1 MTLRVATVLSA
12 REWESRLVA
21 AARSSATV
29 RLVLRAFLPG
39 EVSEQSGSLDVV
51 VVGSETPWATTAR
64 LLAWRRDGLSVVGVY
79 PVGDRPAA
87 DRLRAAEVDVVLP
100 DDLSAEAML
109 REIRLIEPA
118 AHRTEGTA
126 PLIAVTGARG
136 APGRTE
142 VALAVAWNSSGR
154 VPTTLID
161 ADLDAPG
168 LAIRLGIPPRPDLA
182 DAVDSVHSDGS
193 LPAGV
198 LHQIGR
204 LAVLPGSHRPGE
216 PSLRP
221 EPIFDVVDAARF
233 SRKVVV
239 DAGPWPANQ
248 EVTKA
253 ATEAVIVVDGSPLG
267 IVRAATVA
275 SEWTGPPPLL
285 VLNRVRMSE
294 RTDVVAATR
303 RWTGL
308 EPSAVIPAL
317 PSVAKAAR
325 SAGIPVRKFRSLLA
339 PLVGTDR

>member
-39 EVSEQSGSLDVV
+39 EVSEQTESLDIV

-64 LLAWRRDGLSVVGVY
+64 LMAWRRDGLRVVGVH

-87 DRLRAAEVDVVLP
+87 DRLRAAEVDLVLP
-100 DDLSAEAML
+100 DDLGAEGML

-118 AHRTEGTA
+118 AHRAEGTA
-126 PLIAVTGARG
+126 PLVVVTGPRG

-142 VALAVAWNSSGR
+142 IALALAWNSSGR

-161 ADLDAPG
+161 ADLDAPA
-168 LAIRLGIPPRPDLA
+168 LAVRLGIPPRPDLA
-182 DAVDSVHSDGS
+182 DAVDSVHGSGS
-193 LPAGV
+193 LPLAL
-198 LHQIGR
+198 LHDIGR

-216 PSLRP
+216 PPLRP
-221 EPIFDVVDAARF
+221 EPIFDVVDAARY

-239 DAGPWPANQ
+239 DAGPWPANL

-253 ATEAVIVVDGSPLG
+253 ATEAVIVAEGSPLG
-267 IVRAATVA
+267 IVRAAAVT
-275 SEWTGPPPLL
+275 SEWTGPPPRL
-285 VLNRVRMSE
+285 VLNRVRPADRSE
-294 RTDVVAATR
+294 VVAAIR

-308 EPSAVIPAL
+308 EPAAVIPPLSRIAG
-317 PSVAKAAR
+317 SVR
-325 SAGIPVRKFRSLLA
+325 GAGAPVRKLRALVA
-339 PLVGTDR
+339 PLGVEP

>member
-39 EVSEQSGSLDVV
+39 EVSEQTESLDVV

-64 LLAWRRDGLSVVGVY
+64 LMAWRRDGLRVVGVH

-87 DRLRAAEVDVVLP
+87 DRLRAAEVDLVLP
-100 DDLSAEAML
+100 DDLGAEGML

-118 AHRTEGTA
+118 AHRAEGTA
-126 PLIAVTGARG
+126 PLVVVTGPRG

-142 VALAVAWNSSGR
+142 IALALAWNSSGR

-161 ADLDAPG
+161 ADLDAPA
-168 LAIRLGIPPRPDLA
+168 LAVRLGIPPRPDLA
-182 DAVDSVHSDGS
+182 DAVDSVHGSGS
-193 LPAGV
+193 LPSAV
-198 LHQIGR
+198 LHAIGR

-216 PSLRP
+216 PPLRP

-239 DAGPWPANQ
+239 DAGPWPANL

-253 ATEAVIVVDGSPLG
+253 ATEAVIVAEGSPLG
-267 IVRAATVA
+267 IVRAAAVT
-275 SEWTGPPPLL
+275 SEWTGPPPRL
-285 VLNRVRMSE
+285 VLNRVRSADRSE
-294 RTDVVAATR
+294 VVAAIR

-308 EPSAVIPAL
+308 EPAAVIP
-317 PSVAKAAR
+317 PISRIAR
-325 SAGIPVRKFRSLLA
+325 SVRGAGAPVRKLRA
-339 PLVGTDR
+339 LVGPLGVEP